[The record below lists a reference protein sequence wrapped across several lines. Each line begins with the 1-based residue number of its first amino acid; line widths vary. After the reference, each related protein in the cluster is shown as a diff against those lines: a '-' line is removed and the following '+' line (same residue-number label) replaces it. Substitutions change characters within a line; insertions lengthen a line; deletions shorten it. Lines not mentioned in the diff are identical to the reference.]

1 MLRVSKI
8 KSEYPKPKKIIHI
21 STDTLKIIGKV
32 TNNFPKKAYFCI
44 DIFLPIT
51 TMKITI
57 VSGARPNFMKIAP
70 ICRAIDAAREA
81 GKNISY
87 RIVYTGPQ
95 DDTSLDASL
104 FSDLS
109 MRKPDACLGV
119 TGHDHSQVAA
129 SIMLAFERELDGH
142 PAQVVLVVDDM
153 TATMSCSIVAK
164 KRGLKVAHVIAGTRS
179 FDMNMPREVNRT
191 IVDAISDYLFTAGM
205 VANRNLNQTGTE
217 SENVYYVGNILV
229 DTVRFNRNR
238 LLKPVWFSVL
248 GLQEGNYLLLT
259 LNRRVLLNNKE
270 NLRKL
275 MQTMIEKAAGMP
287 IVAPMH
293 TYVRNA
299 IKDLGIEAPNLHIMP
314 PQNYLFF
321 GYLINK
327 AKGIITDSGN
337 VAEEATFLGI
347 PCITLNTYAEHPETW
362 RVGTNELV
370 GEDPAALAQAMDTL
384 MKGEWKKGELPERW
398 DGRTAERIVQI
409 LTSK

>member
-1 MLRVSKI
+1 
-8 KSEYPKPKKIIHI
+8 
-21 STDTLKIIGKV
+21 
-32 TNNFPKKAYFCI
+32 
-44 DIFLPIT
+44 
-51 TMKITI
+51 MKITI
-57 VSGARPNFMKIAP
+57 VAGARPNFMKIAP
-70 ICRAIDAAREA
+70 ITRAIKAAQEA
-81 GKNISY
+81 GKRISY
-87 RIVYTGPQ
+87 RLVYTGRQ

-104 FSDLS
+104 FSDLD
-109 MRKPDACLGV
+109 MKQPDGYLGIS
-119 TGHDHSQVAA
+119 GHDHSEVAA
-129 SIMLAFERELDGH
+129 AIMLAFEKELNNH
-142 PAQVVLVVDDM
+142 PAQVVLVVDDL

-164 KRGLKVAHVIAGTRS
+164 KRGLKVAHLIAGTRS

-217 SENVYYVGNILV
+217 SENVYYVGNILI
-229 DTVRFNRNR
+229 DAIRYNRNR
-238 LLKPVWFSVL
+238 LLKPIWFSVL
-248 GLQEGNYLLLT
+248 GLQEGNYLLFT
-259 LNRRVLLNNKE
+259 LNRRVLLGNKE
-270 NLRKL
+270 NLRQL
-275 MQTMIEKAAGMP
+275 MKTIIDKSAGMP
-287 IVAPMH
+287 IVAPLH

-299 IKDLGIEAPNLHIMP
+299 IKELDIEAPNLHIMP

-362 RVGTNELV
+362 RMGTNELV
-370 GEDPAALAQAMDTL
+370 GEDPALLAKTMDTL
-384 MKGEWKKGELPERW
+384 MHGEWKRGELPERW